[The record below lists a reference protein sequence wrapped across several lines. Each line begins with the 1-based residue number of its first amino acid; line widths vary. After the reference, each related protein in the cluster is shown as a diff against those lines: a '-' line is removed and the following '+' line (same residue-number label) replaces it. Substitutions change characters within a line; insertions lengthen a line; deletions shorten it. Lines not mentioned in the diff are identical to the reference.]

1 MMRGHMVMIGNDYF
15 SWERRL

>member
-1 MMRGHMVMIGNDYF
+1 MMRGHMVMIGNNYF

>member
-1 MMRGHMVMIGNDYF
+1 MRGHMVMIGNNYF